1 MCFFQSC
8 FRGGGVNFTE
18 NHQDSGFGAVTA
30 LLQGVAGGNT
40 VGTGGGAHNA
50 YTALH
55 QLFVAGA
62 HINHQ
67 VAIHF
72 AQLDHGGGGKHVQ
85 HHFLGSA
92 AFQAGGTGNNFRPRH
107 GGNANVSPGVYLT
120 AGAAGYT
127 DDRCAKAVGI
137 LHRTQHIGGAAAGG
151 NTAQN
156 ILLAEIQLF
165 QVLFAKVAVVLG
177 ALHRDQHGALA
188 ARNNGIHHIAPGAE
202 CRQAFGC
209 IQHAKTA
216 GSTTSA
222 INQPSAFLQ
231 RGVNHIHSCS
241 DLRQNHFHRF
251 GYFFV
256 LLVHQADDLK
266 R

>member
-1 MCFFQSC
+1 M
-8 FRGGGVNFTE
+8 
-18 NHQDSGFGAVTA
+18 
-30 LLQGVAGGNT
+30 
-40 VGTGGGAHNA
+40 
-50 YTALH
+50 
-55 QLFVAGA
+55 
-62 HINHQ
+62 
-67 VAIHF
+67 
-72 AQLDHGGGGKHVQ
+72 
-85 HHFLGSA
+85 
-92 AFQAGGTGNNFRPRH
+92 
-107 GGNANVSPGVYLT
+107 
-120 AGAAGYT
+120 
-127 DDRCAKAVGI
+127 GI

-209 IQHAKTA
+209 IQHTKTA

>member
-1 MCFFQSC
+1 M
-8 FRGGGVNFTE
+8 
-18 NHQDSGFGAVTA
+18 
-30 LLQGVAGGNT
+30 
-40 VGTGGGAHNA
+40 
-50 YTALH
+50 
-55 QLFVAGA
+55 
-62 HINHQ
+62 
-67 VAIHF
+67 
-72 AQLDHGGGGKHVQ
+72 
-85 HHFLGSA
+85 
-92 AFQAGGTGNNFRPRH
+92 
-107 GGNANVSPGVYLT
+107 
-120 AGAAGYT
+120 
-127 DDRCAKAVGI
+127 GI

-222 INQPSAFLQ
+222 INY
-231 RGVNHIHSCS
+231 IHSCS